1 MSDNNACATWRVSCG
16 LASERIAS
24 PKGAKRWAPHSRFHQ
39 RVPPSRGFELNAQPR
54 DFDGL
59 PFARAAGGRAPEAV
73 FLSSVP
79 TAECPGI
86 VSGPGG

>member
-1 MSDNNACATWRVSCG
+1 MCHVARQLRTRIRAHRIAKRRKAMGAAQPGFTNACH
-16 LASERIAS
+16 
-24 PKGAKRWAPHSRFHQ
+24 PH
-39 RVPPSRGFELNAQPR
+39 SRGFELNAHPR